1 MRRALRL
8 AAAGL
13 LAAAGSWIL
22 GTERLDAGGASAS
35 IVDFAFQPGGVEVAV
50 GGTVSWSNNG
60 ETEHTVT
67 ANGGSFDSGTLAPGG
82 GFSTTFS
89 TPGTFSYFCTLH
101 TQMRGTVTVTSP
113 TPAPPPAPE
122 SSTTGSEPSGT
133 ETPASDSGSSNP
145 VTASPTT
152 TG

>member
-1 MRRALRL
+1 MGRVLRL
-8 AAAGL
+8 AAAAL
-13 LAAAGSWIL
+13 LAATGSWIL
-22 GTERLDAGGASAS
+22 GAERLDAGGASVS
-35 IVDFAFQPGGVEVAV
+35 IVDFAFQPGGVEVLA

-82 GFSTTFS
+82 GFSTDFS

-101 TQMRGTVTVTSP
+101 AQMRGTVTVTSP
-113 TPAPPPAPE
+113 TPAPLPAPDTP
-122 SSTTGSEPSGT
+122 TTGSEPNGR
-133 ETPASDSGSSNP
+133 ETPTSDSGSSDP
-145 VTASPTT
+145 VVVPPTT